1 MENIMDKKR
10 YAVSVQART
19 INETDADSSNPI
31 EILATPEEAEALSLL
46 FKSEDHVD
54 EMSFAHVPVSAL
66 EYENQGNN
74 REYDANL
81 IKIYQAIY
89 QLGTLKTR
97 EHIDAMNILV

>member
-1 MENIMDKKR
+1 MDKKR

-31 EILATPEEAEALSLL
+31 EILATQKEVDELNLL
-46 FKSEDHVD
+46 FRAEDQVD
-54 EMSFAHVPVSAL
+54 EKSAAHMPISAM

-74 REYDANL
+74 DEYDMNL

-97 EHIDAMNILV
+97 EHIEAMNILV